1 MSGLSPERLAE
12 IRARLNATSDGPW
25 RAVVSRGTGA
35 VMADAL
41 GCYVFLNVRRH
52 PDEYTPDTVER
63 WQRDA
68 VFIANAKQDIPA
80 LLAELDAVTAERDEM
95 RQTIAEWRADYGPL
109 VSRHR
114 NEHRDI
120 DALEPDAPYRVI
132 DTDGVTF
139 PLGFHDGDKGGTP

>member
-1 MSGLSPERLAE
+1 MSRLTPERLAE

-80 LLAELDAVTAERDEM
+80 LLAELDAVTRERDEAHALAYHALGEDDATVCVFG
-95 RQTIAEWRADYGPL
+95 R
-109 VSRHR
+109 SRV
-114 NEHRDI
+114 
-120 DALEPDAPYRVI
+120 P
-132 DTDGVTF
+132 
-139 PLGFHDGDKGGTP
+139 DKGGIWCECKQQCAIEDDDAA